1 MDSYYTD
8 ASNNRTSKIDSYYQA
23 NAYLAYNF
31 KQGRIMFYADNVFN
45 THDKIS
51 LMSWSSRYSTY
62 QQPRQVGI
70 SVQIIY

>member
-1 MDSYYTD
+1 M
-8 ASNNRTSKIDSYYQA
+8 
-23 NAYLAYNF
+23 L
-31 KQGRIMFYADNVFN
+31 YADNVFN
-45 THDKIS
+45 AHDKIS